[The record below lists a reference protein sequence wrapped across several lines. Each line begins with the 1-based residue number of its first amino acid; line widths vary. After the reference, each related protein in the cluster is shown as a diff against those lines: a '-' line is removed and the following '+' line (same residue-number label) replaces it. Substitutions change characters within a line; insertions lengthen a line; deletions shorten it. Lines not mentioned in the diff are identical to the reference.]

1 LDMDHCL
8 VKVDELLTR
17 NDGQYADFFATYC
30 LDCVNGN
37 QNDALFLN
45 RSEDDYQLDT
55 LSIAQGRGVVLPAFP
70 LDLLGT
76 PRDAMPDIGCFERVE

>member
-1 LDMDHCL
+1 MNHCL

-17 NDGQYADFFATYC
+17 DEDLYGDFFSTYC
-30 LDCVNGN
+30 LDCINGE

-45 RSEDDYQLDT
+45 RAEDDYQLDT
-55 LSIAQGRGVVLPAFP
+55 LSIAQNRGIILPAFP

-76 PRDAMPDIGCFERVE
+76 PRDMEPDLGCYERVD